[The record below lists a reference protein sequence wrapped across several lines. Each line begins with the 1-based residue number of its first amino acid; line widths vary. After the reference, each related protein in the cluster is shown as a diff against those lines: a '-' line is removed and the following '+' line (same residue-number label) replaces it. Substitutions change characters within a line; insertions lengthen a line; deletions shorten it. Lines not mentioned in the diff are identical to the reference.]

1 MADKTDTTTTGSTAG
16 ESAIGKDTNA
26 AKVVIK
32 NVDMSEE
39 QQMYAVDT
47 AIAALEKFN
56 MEKDIAAH
64 IKKDF
69 DKQYGATWHAV
80 VGKNFGSFVT
90 HGEYDIS
97 QSISKRRGTSVL
109 RFIHEMLDRSSVSVH
124 FLVMCMPLTHR
135 RPQKRRTS
143 FTSTSDL

>member
-1 MADKTDTTTTGSTAG
+1 MADTTTTGSTAG

-32 NVDMSEE
+32 NVDMSEDV
-39 QQMYAVDT
+39 QTYAVDT

-69 DKQYGATWHAV
+69 DKTYGATWHAV

-90 HGEYDIS
+90 HGEFDTS
-97 QSISKRRGTSVL
+97 QFISKRRVVSDRDHFPKYAIHHPLLTY
-109 RFIHEMLDRSSVSVH
+109 RF
-124 FLVMCMPLTHR
+124 
-135 RPQKRRTS
+135 
-143 FTSTSDL
+143 